1 MTFHRIR
8 VGHYV
13 YETQTDPN
21 GSKNPRWSRVFH
33 TQLPAGVNKIFLEI
47 FDECNFT
54 MDELIAWAEVRI
66 PEAVIEKGETHE
78 GKSCFYFSLSYQIN
92 LI

>member
-1 MTFHRIR
+1 MDPYVRIR

-21 GSKNPRWSRVFH
+21 GSKNPRWNRVFH

-54 MDELIAWAEVRI
+54 MDELIAWAEIKV
-66 PEAVIEKGETHE
+66 
-78 GKSCFYFSLSYQIN
+78 CCN
-92 LI
+92 LIRLWLISKIL